1 MTWVIRLEG
10 VGKTYRTYAHA
21 RDRFWE
27 ILSGRPRYRKTVA
40 LHPLDLSIEHGE
52 VVGIIGMN
60 GAGKSTL
67 LKLIAG
73 TLPPDLGVIEVSG
86 PVCALLE
93 LGAGFHPEM
102 SGRDNIYLGAAV
114 AGMSAA
120 RIKAQVD
127 EIIDFAGLRKSID
140 QPVKTYS
147 SGMMMRLAFSV
158 ATAVDPDLLIL
169 DETLSVGDG
178 AFARKSF
185 QRIMQFKEAG
195 KTILFCSHSMYQIQ
209 AICSRAIWIDQGELK
224 MDGDP
229 GAVVAAY
236 NDHLGLFEQASM
248 TENNDGEE
256 KSTPVSESAGNGA
269 ARSGV
274 HSGVVARL
282 LKVMVRAGNF
292 SGTKLQLT
300 SGCVDL
306 SVRVSFQ
313 SDPLLKPPSVGITIT
328 ASSGVPVTS
337 AGTHVDG
344 MEVDRVEDGRGEVEL
359 IFPGLPLLRG
369 NYWVN
374 VFLLC
379 DQGLQVYDKAQLVSE
394 LEVTQKTLEMGVV
407 TLPHHWSGVVP
418 TDRS

>member
-1 MTWVIRLEG
+1 MNPAIRLAG

-27 ILSGRPRYRKTVA
+27 MLTGRPRYRETVA
-40 LHPLDLSIEHGE
+40 LHPLDLCVDHGE

-73 TLPPDLGVIEVSG
+73 TLPSDQGDIEVSG

-102 SGRDNIYLGAAV
+102 TGRDNIFMGAAV
-114 AGMSAA
+114 AGLSSSH
-120 RIKAQVD
+120 IKARLD

-147 SGMMMRLAFSV
+147 SGMLMRLAFSV
-158 ATAVDPDLLIL
+158 ATAVDPELLIL

-185 QRIMQFKEAG
+185 QRIMEFKEKG

-209 AICSRAIWIDQGELK
+209 AICSRAIWIDQGAVK
-224 MDGDP
+224 IDGDP

-236 NDHLGLFEQASM
+236 NDYLGLYEQG
-248 TENNDGEE
+248 TIGG
-256 KSTPVSESAGNGA
+256 AGATAVDLGVA
-269 ARSGV
+269 VDAVTQSGGQP
-274 HSGVVARL
+274 GVGARL
-282 LKVMVRAGNF
+282 LKVSVRAGDF
-292 SGTKLQLT
+292 SGIRLPLI
-300 SGCVDL
+300 SGDADL
-306 SVRVSFQ
+306 SVEVSFQ
-313 SDPLLKPPSVGITIT
+313 SDPALKPPSVGVTIT
-328 ASSGVPVTS
+328 AASGVPVTS

-344 MEVDRVEDGRGEVEL
+344 MIVDRGEEGRGHVVL
-359 IFPGLPLLRG
+359 TFPELPLLQG
-369 NYWVN
+369 SYWVN

-379 DQGLQVYDKAQLVSE
+379 DRGLQLYDKAQLVSE
-394 LEVTQKTLEMGVV
+394 LEVTQKTLVMGVV
-407 TLPHHWSGVVP
+407 TLPHQWSGVVP
-418 TDRS
+418 AGQS

>member
-1 MTWVIRLEG
+1 MNPAIRLAG

-27 ILSGRPRYRKTVA
+27 MLTGRPRYRETVA
-40 LHPLDLSIEHGE
+40 LHPLDLRIDHGE

-73 TLPPDLGVIEVSG
+73 TVPPDQGDVEVSG

-102 SGRDNIYLGAAV
+102 SGRDNIFLGAAV
-114 AGMSAA
+114 AGLSAS
-120 RIKAQVD
+120 RIKTQVD

-224 MDGDP
+224 MDGNP

-236 NDHLGLFEQASM
+236 NDYLGLFEQAAI
-248 TENNDGEE
+248 TGVDGEA
-256 KSTPVSESAGNGA
+256 KASPLSESPGDGVAE
-269 ARSGV
+269 SGV
-274 HSGVVARL
+274 KSSVGARL
-282 LKVMVRAGNF
+282 LKVMVRAGEF
-292 SGTKLQLT
+292 SGIKLPLT

-306 SVRVSFQ
+306 AVAVSFQ
-313 SDPLLKPPSVGITIT
+313 SDPALKPPSVGVTIT

-344 MEVDRVEDGRGEVEL
+344 MTVKRGEDGRGEVEL
-359 IFPGLPLLRG
+359 QFPKLPLLQG
-369 NYWVN
+369 SYWVN

-379 DQGLQVYDKAQLVSE
+379 DRGLQLYDKAQLVSE
-394 LEVTQKTLEMGVV
+394 LEVSQKTLEMGVV
-407 TLPHHWSGVVP
+407 TLPHQWSGVVP
-418 TDRS
+418 AGQS